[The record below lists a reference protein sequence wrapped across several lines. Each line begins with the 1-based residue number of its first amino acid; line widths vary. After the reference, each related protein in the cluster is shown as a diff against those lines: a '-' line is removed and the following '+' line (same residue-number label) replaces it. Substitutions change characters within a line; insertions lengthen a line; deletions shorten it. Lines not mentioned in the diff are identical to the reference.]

1 MHALVRTIFTRLH
14 SLDPATEEAKL
25 QMSDD
30 DTQEGEIKLTVLT
43 SAGPTN
49 LAASEVNG
57 GDQEVAVETSTI
69 PEKKIK
75 ADEVESPGGSVSVSS
90 KSECESSKSCS

>member
-25 QMSDD
+25 RMSDD
-30 DTQEGEIKLTVLT
+30 DTQEGEIKLTVLA
-43 SAGPTN
+43 SVGPTN

-57 GDQEVAVETSTI
+57 DNHQPAVDADQA
-69 PEKKIK
+69 
-75 ADEVESPGGSVSVSS
+75 ESPASSVSASS
-90 KSECESSKSCS
+90 KPECESSESSY